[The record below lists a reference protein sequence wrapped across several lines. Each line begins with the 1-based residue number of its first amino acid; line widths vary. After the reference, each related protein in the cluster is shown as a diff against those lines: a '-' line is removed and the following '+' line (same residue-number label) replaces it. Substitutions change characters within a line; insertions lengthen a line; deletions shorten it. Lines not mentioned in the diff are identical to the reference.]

1 MEKEIS
7 FALWGPSSR
16 RERIWRLT
24 VSLFSAGVEGDLEIM
39 ENIIDVIWQKYP
51 YTVGLVRLL
60 EKMRSISPSSLPV
73 IRLDSPPHRSLS

>member
-7 FALWGPSSR
+7 FALGGLSSR
-16 RERIWRLT
+16 RARIWRLT
-24 VSLFSAGVEGDLEIM
+24 VSLSSAGVEGDLEIM